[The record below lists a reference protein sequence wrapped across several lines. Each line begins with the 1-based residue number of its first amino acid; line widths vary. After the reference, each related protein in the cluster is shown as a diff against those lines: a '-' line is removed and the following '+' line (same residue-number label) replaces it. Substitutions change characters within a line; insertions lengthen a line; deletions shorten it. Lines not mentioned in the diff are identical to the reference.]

1 MFWLL
6 RMICATTPDLYH
18 VTFYFSATLGLELS
32 VLTWSTSSTPNHAAF
47 SALDITM
54 DAPVI
59 KFKKRGAKS
68 APRKVAPPPP
78 QSDSDF
84 SSGSEAEG
92 EDGRVVKRRKT
103 NGNALKAST
112 TDQKN
117 AAVEGTTQYAANR
130 SAVIEA
136 SNDATKQSNWYEE
149 DTDDTLSSKNL
160 LGSTRTKPQTF
171 IEKNPDAP
179 TRQVGPMKASTNI
192 RTITVTDYTPDVC
205 KDYKQTGF
213 CGFGDNCKFLHAR
226 EDYAA
231 GWKLDRDWEM
241 SNKGKKPG
249 GTVVA
254 SANRDEKEKDEDGID
269 LALLEKIP
277 FACLICKKPYKTPII
292 TKCGHYFCEACAL
305 KRYRKDPTCAACS
318 AKTYGVFNG
327 AKNLQKLL
335 EKKQKW
341 EDKKKAEE
349 EEKAKEE
356 EEKD

>member
-1 MFWLL
+1 M
-6 RMICATTPDLYH
+6 
-18 VTFYFSATLGLELS
+18 E
-32 VLTWSTSSTPNHAAF
+32 
-47 SALDITM
+47 
-54 DAPVI
+54 APVV
-59 KFKKRGAKS
+59 KFKKRGAKA
-68 APRKVAPPPP
+68 APRKAAPPPP

-112 TDQKN
+112 ADRKT
-117 AAVEGTTQYAANR
+117 ATGIEGTTKYEADR
-130 SAVIEA
+130 SATIEA
-136 SNDATKQSNWYEE
+136 SSDATKQSNWYEE
-149 DTDDTLSSKNL
+149 STDGALSSKNL
-160 LGSTRTKPQTF
+160 LGTTRTKPQTF

-179 TRQVGPMKASTNI
+179 PRQVGPQKSSSNV
-192 RTITVTDYTPDVC
+192 RTITITDYTPDVC

-213 CGFGDNCKFLHAR
+213 CGFGDNCKYLHAR

-241 SNKGKKPG
+241 STKGKKLE

-254 SANRDEKEKDEDGID
+254 SANRDEKDKDDDGID
-269 LALLEKIP
+269 LTILEKIP
-277 FACLICKKPYKTPII
+277 FACLICKKSYKNPII

-305 KRYRKDPTCAACS
+305 KRYRKDPTCAACN
-318 AKTYGVFNG
+318 AKTQGVFNG

-349 EEKAKEE
+349 EAKEKE
-356 EEKD
+356 EQGGD